1 MKIINKIIFLWLM
14 VFVSPALFAE
24 QTAEKCFNGF
34 LDNKAHFAKQDK
46 FDDFDF
52 SNILADKRIKFLGYI
67 GADYHRLHINFDSIK
82 KISMSKYIVSGN
94 YKITEEA
101 RPFNGEIQISEIRKY
116 TNFNYGVDDFMKGKI
131 NAQGIALATYFIK
144 GETEKFQAK
153 GCMLTRWYINN
164 DEKLLY
170 DNISEDE
177 DLYANHL
184 FCGECKVGKVQIKPC
199 AWGHYRIPNS
209 GDLDIGAGE
218 FSPNP
223 KYLGNGWSDFNKD
236 E

>member
-1 MKIINKIIFLWLM
+1 MKTINKIILFYLTLFM
-14 VFVSPALFAE
+14 SIPLFAE
-24 QTAEKCFNGF
+24 QATKQCFSGY
-34 LDNKAHFAKQDK
+34 LDSKAHFISENKFDK
-46 FDDFDF
+46 FDF
-52 SNILADKRIKFLGYI
+52 SRILADTRTNFLGYI
-67 GADYHRLHINFDSIK
+67 GADYHRLHINFSSVK
-82 KISMSKYIVSGN
+82 KASNTKYIVSGE
-94 YKITEEA
+94 YKITGKA
-101 RPFNGEIQISEIRKY
+101 HPFNGEIQITKI
-116 TNFNYGVDDFMKGKI
+116 FNYGVDDFMKGKI

-153 GCMLTRWYINN
+153 GYMLTRWYIDN

-170 DNISEDE
+170 DDISEDK
-177 DLYANHL
+177 DLYANNL
-184 FCGECKVGKVQIKPC
+184 FCGECEAGKMQTRPC

>member
-24 QTAEKCFNGF
+24 QTTEKCFNGF

-82 KISMSKYIVSGN
+82 KISRSKYIVSGN

-153 GCMLTRWYINN
+153 GCMLTRWYIDN

-170 DNISEDE
+170 DDISKDE
-177 DLYANHL
+177 DLYANNL